1 MLKQAREVQTGTAWL
16 VSDKFRK
23 ALEVRA
29 LSTTPSPG
37 SLSFF
42 APDFS
47 LLAQEPWLLG
57 RETEFREPPRLPLPH
72 LVSKAEPSSADFA
85 RTFEDISARIRA
97 GEFEKVVPMVCEE
110 YEFAGPLARAMFSA
124 EIHGGRF
131 SYGFEFGEEGMA
143 GHTPELLFTVEGG
156 VLKTMALAG
165 TAPAG
170 GPSLLDDPK
179 EMHEHR
185 LVIEHISSELARF
198 GQASVGATVERVYGA
213 LKHLYTPLEFKLS
226 RPARFEELV
235 THLHP
240 TAALGGWP
248 RKPAVEWLEKQP
260 FHAGRGRFGAPFGYV
275 DGEDMTCVVA
285 IRNVQWK
292 ANRLQVS
299 SGCGVVGESQ
309 VLKEWKELELK
320 RQSIFRAL
328 GVEL

>member
-1 MLKQAREVQTGTAWL
+1 MLKQAREVQKGAAWL
-16 VSDKFRK
+16 ASTDKRK
-23 ALEVRA
+23 AMEITAR
-29 LSTTPSPG
+29 STTPSPD

-47 LLAQEPWLLG
+47 LLAPEPWLLG
-57 RETEFREPPRLPLPH
+57 REIEFAEPPRLPLPH
-72 LVSKAEPSSADFA
+72 LISKAEPSSADFA
-85 RTFEDISARIRA
+85 RTFEDISARIRT
-97 GEFEKVVPMVCEE
+97 GEFEKVVPMVCED
-110 YEFAGPLARAMFSA
+110 YEFSGPVSRAMFSA
-124 EIHGGRF
+124 EIRDGRF
-131 SYGFEFGEEGMA
+131 SYGFEFEDEGMA
-143 GHTPELLFTVEGG
+143 GHTPELLFTVERGI
-156 VLKTMALAG
+156 LKTMALAG
-165 TAPAG
+165 TAPAD

-185 LVIEHISSELARF
+185 LVIGHICSELARF
-198 GQASVGATVERVYGA
+198 GEASMGRTAERVYGA

-275 DGEDMTCVVA
+275 DGGDMLCVVA

-292 ANRLQVS
+292 SHRLQVS
-299 SGCGVVGESQ
+299 SGCGIVAESQ

-320 RQSIFRAL
+320 RRTVFQSL
-328 GVEL
+328 GVDL